1 MNEDEIRIEE
11 VSSIYYDKEDY
22 KIKLIIVG
30 DSGVGKTN
38 LISRFAEDKFEL
50 NSKATLGVE
59 FIYKTLKIND
69 EVFKIEIWD
78 TAGQERYR
86 SISSAYYKGA
96 KGGIIVYDITSEAS
110 FYNIDLWINEV
121 QMKVTNDL
129 PLMIIGNKTDLYKER
144 KISLEKGIEKAKALN
159 LHFFEASALDKTN
172 VNDAFI
178 YLLKEIYLNVKNI
191 SRNNNNNYEGRNFVV
206 KNGENINTSPIG
218 KKKGCCNLI

>member
-50 NSKATLGVE
+50 NSKATIGVE

-69 EVFKIEIWD
+69 EIFKIEIWD
-78 TAGQERYR
+78 TAGQERYK

-96 KGGIIVYDITSEAS
+96 KGAIIVYDITSEAS
-110 FYNIDLWINEV
+110 FYNIDLWLNEV
-121 QMKVTNDL
+121 KTKVTNDVQI
-129 PLMIIGNKTDLYKER
+129 MIIGNKTDLYKER
-144 KISLEKGIEKAKALN
+144 KISVEKGIEKAKALN
-159 LHFFEASALDKTN
+159 FHLFEASALDKTN

-178 YLLKEIYLNVKNI
+178 YLIKEIYLDIKNLSRNSSSISYDGKNI
-191 SRNNNNNYEGRNFVV
+191 VV
-206 KNGENINTSPIG
+206 NGVDINTSS
-218 KKKGCCNLI
+218 KKKKRTCC